1 MKIKELPGQHKHMPR
16 LIFVGI
22 KSNKKESLR
31 AEIVFSD
38 SALLTL
44 TTGASLTGLF
54 SITKTL
60 RKTLSDSLRQKPS
73 IQTYYEDNSEKEK
86 NNEKT
91 KEKK

>member
-38 SALLTL
+38 SAMVTL

-60 RKTLSDSLRQKPS
+60 RLRESDKNLPSKLIMKTTQRKKRTMKKQRK
-73 IQTYYEDNSEKEK
+73 KK
-86 NNEKT
+86 KT
-91 KEKK
+91 C